1 MEEKAWRLGAR
12 QNCKLRSGPVRLGRD
27 QKGDDKAKEIE
38 AKRMRRDY
46 MKEERAKETEESQ
59 KVSQENWVRL

>member
-1 MEEKAWRLGAR
+1 MAAWSEIKLKAKIWPGEIGAT
-12 QNCKLRSGPVRLGRD
+12 P
-27 QKGDDKAKEIE
+27 GDDKAKEIE

-46 MKEERAKETEESQ
+46 MREERAKETEESQ